1 MKLGKIVYPSD
12 LLEDYFGSD
21 GLTKKGLVNF
31 FYLLLQKNNL
41 SFEEFKTAFKNAE
54 NRVNEE

>member
-1 MKLGKIVYPSD
+1 MKFTKIVYPSD
-12 LLEDYFGSD
+12 LLDDFFGD
-21 GLTKKGLVNF
+21 DNLTKKGLVNF
-31 FYLLLQKNNL
+31 FYLLLIKNNL

>member
-12 LLEDYFGSD
+12 LLDDFFGD
-21 GLTKKGLVNF
+21 DNLTKKGLVNF
-31 FYLLLQKNNL
+31 FYLLLIKNDL
-41 SFEEFKTAFKNAE
+41 SFDKFKTAFKTAE